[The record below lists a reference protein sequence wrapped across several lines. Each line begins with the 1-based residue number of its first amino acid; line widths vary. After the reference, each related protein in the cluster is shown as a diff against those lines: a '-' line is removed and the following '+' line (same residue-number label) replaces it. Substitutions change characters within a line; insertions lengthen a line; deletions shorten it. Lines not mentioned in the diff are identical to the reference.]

1 MHQMEGRYMRPSSFL
16 MGFWSLAERGDERLH
31 IEVIAYKSS
40 GPARAKDFYEA
51 FFRAISRIDD
61 GATECVIAMA
71 AQAEM
76 GLPARARQHGSSWKR
91 IGQSFMSIFS
101 LAGMLQSSPV
111 SATFRQFRVQRCR
124 HSASTKPELFPLLEV
139 HPTF

>member
-1 MHQMEGRYMRPSSFL
+1 MHQMEGRYMRPSSLL
-16 MGFWSLAERGDERLH
+16 MAVWSFAERGDERLH

-71 AQAEM
+71 AQAGV
-76 GLPARARQHGSSWKR
+76 GLPARARQYGSSWKR
-91 IGQSFMSIFS
+91 IGQAF
-101 LAGMLQSSPV
+101 
-111 SATFRQFRVQRCR
+111 
-124 HSASTKPELFPLLEV
+124 PELKIWLV
-139 HPTF
+139 DGRAKTVRKTGWGDWARK